1 MSIHNE
7 ERDKREC
14 HDDLIAEWERVKT
27 LTPQQL
33 LQESYDACDGGDGIE
48 VFTALHENSHNF
60 IADIQINHFPIVVVT
75 VDTREANAV
84 LFVSN
89 QRNPVGGREEI
100 TINKEWPDAL
110 EEYLGEAYGI

>member
-7 ERDKREC
+7 ERDKGEC
-14 HDDLIAEWERVKT
+14 HTDLIVEWERVKT

-33 LQESYDACDGGDGIE
+33 LQESFDACDGGDGIE
-48 VFTALHENSHNF
+48 VFTALHENSNNF
-60 IADIQINHFPIVVVT
+60 IVDILINHFPTVIVT

-100 TINKEWPDAL
+100 TIDKEWTEAL
-110 EEYLGEAYGI
+110 EDYLIEAYGL